1 MTLRLKKEPVIDNV
15 KNHSAE
21 AVEKLRAM
29 LMAGAPAHPDP
40 RRKNFYEL
48 ENCSR
53 IYYIHLSPL
62 TGKVMFLAVWDKEPD
77 GVTLSAE
84 LSEATMA
91 CFGAC

>member
-1 MTLRLKKEPVIDNV
+1 MTLRLKREPVIDNV

-21 AVEKLRAM
+21 AVAKLRAM
-29 LMAGAPAHPDP
+29 LMEGAPARPDP

-53 IYYIHLSPL
+53 IYYIHVSPV
-62 TGKVMFLAVWDKEPD
+62 TGKVMFLAVWDKEPE
-77 GVTLSAE
+77 GVTLSEE

-91 CFGAC
+91 CFGSC

>member
-1 MTLRLKKEPVIDNV
+1 MRLRLEKEPVIDNV
-15 KNHSAE
+15 THHSRE

-29 LMAGAPAHPDP
+29 LKDGTPAYPDP

-48 ENCSR
+48 ENCSK
-53 IYYIHLSPL
+53 IYYIHLSP
-62 TGKVMFLAVWDKEPD
+62 TTSKVMLLAVWDKDPE
-77 GVTLSAE
+77 GITLSRE